1 MSMPIVSACLLFA
14 GAVCFVI
21 GAGMNLWMVL
31 HG

>member
-1 MSMPIVSACLLFA
+1 MSMPVVSAVLLFT

-31 HG
+31 HA